1 MSAQVS
7 TSLKGRVA
15 EVVLD
20 RPEKHNVLDLGGWS
34 ALADTFDELS
44 KNVDIGCVIIRGAGD
59 RSFSTGSD
67 ISSFAAQRDTPE
79 DARRYSEAIT
89 RGMNAVRECRHPT
102 LGLIEGLC
110 VGGGMEIAA
119 CCDVRICGQSS
130 RFGAPINRLG
140 LTMSHD
146 ELEPLIALLGPGPV
160 LEILL
165 TGDLIGA
172 ERAREIGLVNRIV
185 EDGEVI
191 PTGWDLASRIAE
203 GAPLVNRWHK
213 RFILRLMERDSE
225 PLTKAEQDEALE
237 AFQTDDYREGRSAFL
252 EKRPPK
258 FSGQ

>member
-1 MSAQVS
+1 M
-7 TSLKGRVA
+7 
-15 EVVLD
+15 EV
-20 RPEKHNVLDLGGWS
+20 
-34 ALADTFDELS
+34 
-44 KNVDIGCVIIRGAGD
+44 
-59 RSFSTGSD
+59 
-67 ISSFAAQRDTPE
+67 
-79 DARRYSEAIT
+79 
-89 RGMNAVRECRHPT
+89 
-102 LGLIEGLC
+102 
-110 VGGGMEIAA
+110 AA

-172 ERAREIGLVNRIV
+172 SRAREIGLVNRIV
-185 EDGEVI
+185 EDTEVRSM
-191 PTGWDLASRIAE
+191 GWDLANRIAD

-213 RFILRLMERDSE
+213 RFILRLMGRNSE
-225 PLTKAEQDEALE
+225 PLTRAERDEALE
-237 AFQTDDYREGRSAFL
+237 AFQTDDYKEGRSAFL

>member
-1 MSAQVS
+1 MNTQVRI
-7 TSLKGRVA
+7 SLKGRIT

-20 RPEKHNVLDLGGWS
+20 CPQKHNVLDLGGWV
-34 ALADTFDELS
+34 ALADAFDELS
-44 KNVDIGCVIIRGAGD
+44 GNRDIGCVMIRGAGD
-59 RSFSTGSD
+59 RAFSTGSD
-67 ISSFAAQRDTPE
+67 ISSFADQRDTPE

-89 RGMNAVRECRHPT
+89 RGMKAVRECRHPT
-102 LGLIEGLC
+102 LGVIEGLC

-119 CCDVRICGQSS
+119 CCDVRICGRSS

-185 EDGEVI
+185 ADTDVLS
-191 PTGWDLASRIAE
+191 TGWDLANRIAD

-213 RFILRLMERDSE
+213 RFILRLMERNRG
-225 PLTKAEQDEALE
+225 PLTDAERDEALD
-237 AFQTDDYREGRSAFL
+237 AFQTADYREGRSAFL
-252 EKRPPK
+252 EKRPPE
-258 FSGQ
+258 FNGQ

>member
-34 ALADTFDELS
+34 ALADAFDELS
-44 KNVDIGCVIIRGAGD
+44 KNVDIGCVIIRGAGG

-146 ELEPLIALLGPGPV
+146 ELEPCLLYTSPRP
-160 LEILL
+160 
-165 TGDLIGA
+165 
-172 ERAREIGLVNRIV
+172 
-185 EDGEVI
+185 
-191 PTGWDLASRIAE
+191 
-203 GAPLVNRWHK
+203 
-213 RFILRLMERDSE
+213 RD
-225 PLTKAEQDEALE
+225 
-237 AFQTDDYREGRSAFL
+237 
-252 EKRPPK
+252 
-258 FSGQ
+258 

>member
-34 ALADTFDELS
+34 ALADAFDELS

-185 EDGEVI
+185 VDGEVI
-191 PTGWDLASRIAE
+191 PSGWDLANRIAE
-203 GAPLVNRWHK
+203 GAPLVNRWH
-213 RFILRLMERDSE
+213 
-225 PLTKAEQDEALE
+225 
-237 AFQTDDYREGRSAFL
+237 
-252 EKRPPK
+252 
-258 FSGQ
+258 

>member
-1 MSAQVS
+1 
-7 TSLKGRVA
+7 
-15 EVVLD
+15 
-20 RPEKHNVLDLGGWS
+20 
-34 ALADTFDELS
+34 
-44 KNVDIGCVIIRGAGD
+44 
-59 RSFSTGSD
+59 
-67 ISSFAAQRDTPE
+67 
-79 DARRYSEAIT
+79 
-89 RGMNAVRECRHPT
+89 
-102 LGLIEGLC
+102 
-110 VGGGMEIAA
+110 MEIAA
-119 CCDVRICGQSS
+119 CCDVRICGRSS
-130 RFGAPINRLG
+130 RFGALINRLG

-146 ELEPLIALLGPGPV
+146 ELEPLITLLGPGPV

-172 ERAREIGLVNRIV
+172 ERASEIGLVNRIV

-191 PTGWDLASRIAE
+191 PAGRDLANRIAE

-258 FSGQ
+258 FRGK

>member
-34 ALADTFDELS
+34 ALADAFDELS

-191 PTGWDLASRIAE
+191 PSGWDLANRIAE

-213 RFILRLMERDSE
+213 RFKERRVVDKPSNGQRS
-225 PLTKAEQDEALE
+225 LSAKAAAPE
-237 AFQTDDYREGRSAFL
+237 T
-252 EKRPPK
+252 
-258 FSGQ
+258 

>member
-1 MSAQVS
+1 MNAQVR
-7 TSLKGRVA
+7 TSLKGLVA

-20 RPEKHNVLDLGGWS
+20 CPEKHNVLDLGGWA
-34 ALADTFDELS
+34 ALADAFDELS
-44 KNVDIGCVIIRGAGD
+44 RNSDIGCVIIRGAGD
-59 RSFSTGSD
+59 RAFSTGSD
-67 ISSFAAQRDTPE
+67 ISSFVDQRDTPE
-79 DARRYSEAIT
+79 DARRYSEAIS
-89 RGMNAVRECRHPT
+89 RGMKAVRECCHPT

-119 CCDVRICGQSS
+119 CCDVRICGRSS

-146 ELEPLIALLGPGPV
+146 ELEPLITLLGPGPV

-172 ERAREIGLVNRIV
+172 SRAREIGLVNRIV
-185 EDGEVI
+185 EDTEVI
-191 PTGWDLASRIAE
+191 SMGWDLANRIAD

-213 RFILRLMERDSE
+213 RFILRLMERNSE
-225 PLTKAEQDEALE
+225 PLTRAERDEALE
-237 AFQTDDYREGRSAFL
+237 AFQTDDYKEGRSAFL